1 VHGFEPKRLSAIPT
15 TSGILSAIPTTSG
28 IPTRLACK
36 RAQAAGIGV
45 APLLKKAGLTKE
57 QVDDVDARLS
67 VQCQIRFLNLA
78 ASAMQDDYLGFHLG
92 QQMAEPQKF
101 GLLYYV
107 AASSDTLGEAL
118 RRVAQY
124 GSMVNEGVSPRYLGG
139 KDIRIVFNNIGFA
152 RHLDRHQSECW
163 VTLLIRLCRK
173 LTGCLV
179 KPKRVRLIH
188 RRTRNVSEFAAFL
201 GCDIEFGAT
210 VDEIAFEA
218 PITVIPVATADSYLN
233 KPLIAK
239 FEEAHSPG
247 PTKRGSFRSV
257 VENAIAPLLPHGN
270 ATEGEIA
277 SRCGLSRR
285 TLVRRLTSERLTFSG
300 VLNDLRRDLAE
311 QYLADHAVPISQIAW
326 LLGYQ
331 EVSAFT
337 NAFKRWTGKTPREA
351 RSQRQ
356 SLAHSYSLVENDPN
370 GLVSVYTPG
379 HTSVDRIMA
388 GCIKSLGIIAEAITK
403 TAGAP
408 AVLTQPNAELAQ
420 FQSAGQ

>member
-1 VHGFEPKRLSAIPT
+1 MHDFEPSPSAIPT
-15 TSGILSAIPTTSG
+15 TTGIL
-28 IPTRLACK
+28 TRLACK
-36 RAQAAGIGV
+36 RAQAAGIEV
-45 APLLKKAGLTKE
+45 ALLLKKAGLTQQ

-67 VQCQIRFLNLA
+67 VQCQIRFLKLA
-78 ASAMQDDYLGFHLG
+78 ASAMQDEYLGFHLG
-92 QQMAEPQKF
+92 QQLAERQKF

-118 RRVAQY
+118 RRVARY
-124 GSMVNEGVSPRYLGG
+124 GSMVNEGVFPKYLGG

-152 RHLDRHQSECW
+152 RHLDRHQIECW

-173 LTGCLV
+173 LTGSLV

-188 RRTRNVSEFAAFL
+188 RCTGNVSEFAAFL

-210 VDEIAFEA
+210 VDEVAFEA
-218 PITVIPVATADSYLN
+218 PIADIPVVTADSYLN

-239 FEEAHSPG
+239 FEEAHSPRS
-247 PTKRGSFRSV
+247 TKRGSFRSV
-257 VENAIAPLLPHGN
+257 VENVIAPLLPHGN
-270 ATEGEIA
+270 ATESEIA

-285 TLVRRLTSERLTFSG
+285 TFVRRLASERLTFSG
-300 VLNDLRRDLAE
+300 VLNDLRRDFAE
-311 QYLADHAVPISQIAW
+311 QYLADHALSISQIAW

-337 NAFKRWTGKTPREA
+337 NAFKRWAGKTPREA

-356 SLAHSYSLVENDPN
+356 LLAHSYSLIENDPN
-370 GLVSVYTPG
+370 GHASVDTPR

-403 TAGAP
+403 TAGAA

-420 FQSAGQ
+420 LQSAG